1 MARSKLPRTPPPPRA
16 PAPPAPTTFTRPP
29 TRPGT
34 IPPSSATLPPRSGAV
49 PPRPG
54 TTAVRNPGSATL
66 PPRSGTVPP
75 RSATLPP
82 RAMTPPPRSTTVPG
96 RAAAAARPAA
106 TVARQA
112 TIPGSTPR
120 PGVAR
125 SASPP
130 PRAPAESPPGKPRR
144 KRRGIRFLAAA
155 MLLLACFAAGGGYF
169 WLRYEF
175 NAPGP
180 ASEPLRFQVAQGE
193 SLKGVLAQL
202 ASLGAISDPHATA
215 WYLRLTQQQPRIQVG
230 TYEISPQA
238 SPAKIIEQLE
248 QGRVILEQLTVIEG
262 STFADFRRALDTHPQ
277 VTHAL
282 KGKSDAQVMAAL
294 GHADQVPEGRFFP
307 DTYRFAA
314 LTSDLDI
321 LAMAYDKMQ
330 TLVTTSWPQ
339 RAADLP
345 ISTPYE
351 ALTLASIVE
360 KESGIASERPRIAGV
375 FVNRL
380 RAKMR
385 LQTDPSV
392 IYGLGDH
399 YDGTIHTKDLS
410 ADTPYNTYTRA
421 GLPPTPI
428 ALPSKESVLAALHP
442 APTEELYFVA
452 TGNGGHHFSKTLE
465 EHNAAV
471 KTYLAHLKAQ
481 SATGGR

>member
-1 MARSKLPRTPPPPRA
+1 MLV
-16 PAPPAPTTFTRPP
+16 
-29 TRPGT
+29 
-34 IPPSSATLPPRSGAV
+34 TLLV
-49 PPRPG
+49 L
-54 TTAVRNPGSATL
+54 VC
-66 PPRSGTVPP
+66 
-75 RSATLPP
+75 
-82 RAMTPPPRSTTVPG
+82 
-96 RAAAAARPAA
+96 
-106 TVARQA
+106 
-112 TIPGSTPR
+112 I
-120 PGVAR
+120 
-125 SASPP
+125 
-130 PRAPAESPPGKPRR
+130 
-144 KRRGIRFLAAA
+144 
-155 MLLLACFAAGGGYF
+155 AAGGGF
-169 WLRYEF
+169 VWLQYQF
-175 NAPGP
+175 DAPGP
-180 ASEPLRFQVAQGE
+180 AREALRFQVAQGE

-202 ASLGAISDPHATA
+202 AAMGAISDARATA
-215 WYLRLTQQQPRIQVG
+215 WYLRLTQHQPRIQIG
-230 TYEISPQA
+230 TYEIAPMA

-282 KGKSDAQVMAAL
+282 KGKNDAQVMAAL
-294 GHADQVPEGRFFP
+294 GHAGQEPEGRFFP

-330 TLVTTSWPQ
+330 GLITTAWPQ
-339 RAADLP
+339 RSPGLP
-345 ISTPYE
+345 FSTPYE

-380 RAKMR
+380 HDKMR
-385 LQTDPSV
+385 LQTDPAV
-392 IYGLGDH
+392 IYGLGEH

-410 ADTPYNTYTRA
+410 TDTPYNTYTRG

-442 APTEELYFVA
+442 AATEELYFVA

-481 SATGGR
+481 SATGVR

>member
-1 MARSKLPRTPPPPRA
+1 ML
-16 PAPPAPTTFTRPP
+16 
-29 TRPGT
+29 
-34 IPPSSATLPPRSGAV
+34 V
-49 PPRPG
+49 
-54 TTAVRNPGSATL
+54 
-66 PPRSGTVPP
+66 
-75 RSATLPP
+75 
-82 RAMTPPPRSTTVPG
+82 
-96 RAAAAARPAA
+96 
-106 TVARQA
+106 
-112 TIPGSTPR
+112 
-120 PGVAR
+120 
-125 SASPP
+125 
-130 PRAPAESPPGKPRR
+130 
-144 KRRGIRFLAAA
+144 A
-155 MLLLACFAAGGGYF
+155 MLLLACVAAGGGYF
-169 WLRYEF
+169 WLQYQF

-180 ASEPLRFQVAQGE
+180 ARDALRFQVAQGE

-202 ASLGAISDPHATA
+202 AALGAISDPRATA
-215 WYLRLTQQQPRIQVG
+215 WYLRLTQHQPRIQIG
-230 TYEISPQA
+230 TYEIAPLA

-294 GHADQVPEGRFFP
+294 GHAGQEPEGRFFP

-321 LAMAYDKMQ
+321 LAMSYDKMQ
-330 TLVTTSWPQ
+330 TLITTAWPQ
-339 RAADLP
+339 RSQEVP
-345 ISTPYE
+345 VTTPYE

-360 KESGIASERPRIAGV
+360 KESGIPSERPRIAAV
-375 FVNRL
+375 FANRL
-380 RAKMR
+380 RIRMR

-392 IYGLGDH
+392 IYGLGEH

-410 ADTPYNTYTRA
+410 TDTPYNTYTRG

-442 APTEELYFVA
+442 AATEELYFVA
-452 TGNGGHHFSKTLE
+452 TGSGGHHFSKTLE

-481 SATGGR
+481 SATGVR